1 MLLAGADADAV
12 TTHGHM
18 PAQLAAL
25 ADSTEVLEVLAQ
37 HGANLEGA
45 LHFAAA
51 AGSVDAVAHLL
62 RTARMDPLSVFENE
76 SVSHFAALALDKARE
91 DGDEDE
97 ERRAQLCLDL
107 LRAAES
113 EAEG

>member
-1 MLLAGADADAV
+1 
-12 TTHGHM
+12 
-18 PAQLAAL
+18 
-25 ADSTEVLEVLAQ
+25 
-37 HGANLEGA
+37 
-45 LHFAAA
+45 
-51 AGSVDAVAHLL
+51 
-62 RTARMDPLSVFENE
+62 MDPLSVFENE